1 MNLSIF
7 MVKIMWHCIH
17 WYPGGN
23 FSLSSKVLK
32 AMQTFCISFCI
43 ASRQRV
49 VFVSLSISKARL
61 TVFGISNPNLWV
73 VLWYQRLTATR
84 ICSFFFVTYGTHQEK
99 AGSPSIPLSIAY
111 WATSIGYD
119 SFRSASH
126 SQVDVPS
133 FHRTHSFQPIVVF
146 LWCCLPL
153 RVIYRSTLRT
163 ALESFW
169 WSIIA
174 SSSKYWFLSGS
185 HWAYICSV
193 IAFAENSA
201 VWPSVNSTSYNLV
214 SRIGIWLLVP
224 TRLPSRSLAHRVT
237 LPDLWSPLIGSMTL
251 APT

>member
-1 MNLSIF
+1 M
-7 MVKIMWHCIH
+7 
-17 WYPGGN
+17 
-23 FSLSSKVLK
+23 SSKVLNT
-32 AMQTFCISFCI
+32 MQTFCISFCI

-73 VLWYQRLTATR
+73 VLWYRQLTAAR
-84 ICSFFFVTYGTHQEK
+84 ILSFFVMTYGTHQEK

-119 SFRSASH
+119 SFRSARC

-146 LWCCLPL
+146 LWCCLRL
-153 RVIYRSTLRT
+153 TVIYQSTLRT

-174 SSSKYWFLSGS
+174 SSNKYWFPSGS
-185 HWAYICSV
+185 HWAYICSAIV
-193 IAFAENSA
+193 FAENSA
-201 VWPSVNSTSYNLV
+201 VQPSVNPTSYNLV

-237 LPDLWSPLIGSMTL
+237 LHDLWSPTIGSVTL
-251 APT
+251 APM